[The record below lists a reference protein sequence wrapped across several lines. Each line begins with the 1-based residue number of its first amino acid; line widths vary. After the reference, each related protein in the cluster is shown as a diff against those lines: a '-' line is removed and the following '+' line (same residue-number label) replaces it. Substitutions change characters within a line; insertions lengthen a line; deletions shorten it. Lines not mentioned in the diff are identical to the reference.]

1 MFVFNDYFLKLG
13 LSSTPAI
20 GGHLCQKRKTFA
32 AGGALLVFLGFSHQ
46 ISSMERILV
55 IGASGQI
62 GTDLVV
68 ALRSKYGS
76 DMVFAADIKDATRE
90 VMDGG
95 PFLRLNAMDKEGIR
109 KVVEQN
115 HITQIYLLAALLSA
129 TGEQNPQLAWD
140 LNMSSLSHVLD
151 LSREGLF
158 KKLFFPSSI
167 AAFGPNTP
175 KVNTPQFTIMEPSTV
190 YGITK
195 LAGERWVDYYINRYG
210 VDIRSIRYPG
220 LISWK
225 AAPGGGTTDYAVQI
239 FHDALKTGHHTCFLQ
254 PDATL
259 PMMYMPDA
267 IKATINLMEA
277 DKSKLTVH
285 SSYNISGVSFSP
297 AEIYEAIKKH
307 IPGFTISY
315 EPDFR
320 QQIAESWPQSID
332 DSVAR
337 ADWGWKPDFTLDV
350 MVEDMLSQ
358 LEKHFSKFK

>member
-1 MFVFNDYFLKLG
+1 
-13 LSSTPAI
+13 
-20 GGHLCQKRKTFA
+20 
-32 AGGALLVFLGFSHQ
+32 
-46 ISSMERILV
+46 MERILV
-55 IGASGQI
+55 IGSSGQI
-62 GTDLVV
+62 GTDLVL
-68 ALRSKYGS
+68 ALRKKYGS
-76 DMVFAADIKDATRE
+76 DMVFASDIKDASRE
-90 VMDGG
+90 VMDSG

-140 LNMSSLSHVLD
+140 LNMTSLSHVLD
-151 LSREGLF
+151 LSRDGLF

-175 KVNTPQFTIMEPSTV
+175 KVNTPQHTIMEPSTV

-195 LAGERWVDYYINRYG
+195 LAGERWVDYYHRRYG
-210 VDIRSIRYPG
+210 ADIRSLRYPG

-239 FHDALKTGHHTCFLQ
+239 FHDALKTGHHKCFLSENS
-254 PDATL
+254 TL

-267 IKATINLMEA
+267 IKATMNLMEA
-277 DKSKLTVH
+277 DGSKLNVR

-297 AEIYEAIKKH
+297 VEIYEAIKKH
-307 IPGFTISY
+307 VPNFTISF

-320 QQIAESWPQSID
+320 QQIADSWPQSID
-332 DSVAR
+332 DSWAR
-337 ADWGWKPDFTLDV
+337 ADWGWKPDFDLDT
-350 MVEDMLSQ
+350 MVQDMLVN
-358 LEKHFSKFK
+358 LEKQFSMYK

>member
-1 MFVFNDYFLKLG
+1 
-13 LSSTPAI
+13 
-20 GGHLCQKRKTFA
+20 
-32 AGGALLVFLGFSHQ
+32 
-46 ISSMERILV
+46 MERVLV

-62 GTDLVV
+62 GTDLVL
-68 ALRSKYGS
+68 ALREKFGS
-76 DMVFAADIKDATRE
+76 DMVFAADIKDASRE
-90 VMDGG
+90 VMDSG

-115 HITQIYLLAALLSA
+115 HISQIYLLAALLSA

-140 LNMSSLSHVLD
+140 LNMTSLSHVLD

-158 KKLFFPSSI
+158 KRLFFPSSI

-175 KVNTPQFTIMEPSTV
+175 KVMTPQCTIMEPSTV

-195 LAGERWVDYYINRYG
+195 LAGERWVDYYSKRYNA
-210 VDIRSIRYPG
+210 DIRSIRYPG

-239 FHDALKTGHHTCFLQ
+239 FHDALKTGHHTCFLKE
-254 PDATL
+254 DATL

-267 IKATINLMEA
+267 IKATMNLMDA
-277 DKSKLTVH
+277 DRSKLSVN
-285 SSYNISGVSFSP
+285 SSYNISGCSFSP

-307 IPGFTISY
+307 VPKFTIKY

-320 QQIAESWPQSID
+320 QGIAESWPQSID
-332 DSVAR
+332 DSVAA
-337 ADWGWKPDFTLDV
+337 ADWGWKPDFNLDA
-350 MVEDMLSQ
+350 MVEDMLTQ
-358 LEKHFSKFK
+358 LEKHFAVYK

>member
-1 MFVFNDYFLKLG
+1 
-13 LSSTPAI
+13 
-20 GGHLCQKRKTFA
+20 
-32 AGGALLVFLGFSHQ
+32 
-46 ISSMERILV
+46 MERILV
-55 IGASGQI
+55 IGSSGQI
-62 GTDLVV
+62 GTDLVL
-68 ALRSKYGS
+68 ALRKKYGS
-76 DMVFAADIKDATRE
+76 DMVFASDIKDASRE
-90 VMDGG
+90 VMDSG

-140 LNMSSLSHVLD
+140 LNMTSLSHVLD
-151 LSREGLF
+151 LSRDGLF
-158 KKLFFPSSI
+158 KRLFFPSSI

-175 KVNTPQFTIMEPSTV
+175 KVNTPQHTIMEPSTV

-195 LAGERWVDYYINRYG
+195 LAGERWVDYYHRRYNA
-210 VDIRSIRYPG
+210 DIRSLRYPG

-239 FHDALKTGHHTCFLQ
+239 FHDALKTGHHTCFLKENT
-254 PDATL
+254 TL

-267 IKATINLMEA
+267 IKATINLMDA
-277 DKSKLTVH
+277 DSHKIKVR

-297 AEIYEAIKKH
+297 VEIYEAIKKH
-307 IPGFTISY
+307 IPGFTISF

-332 DSVAR
+332 DSA
-337 ADWGWKPDFTLDV
+337 AKEDWGWKRDYDLDT
-350 MVEDMLSQ
+350 MVQDMLVN
-358 LEKHFSKFK
+358 LEKQFAVYK